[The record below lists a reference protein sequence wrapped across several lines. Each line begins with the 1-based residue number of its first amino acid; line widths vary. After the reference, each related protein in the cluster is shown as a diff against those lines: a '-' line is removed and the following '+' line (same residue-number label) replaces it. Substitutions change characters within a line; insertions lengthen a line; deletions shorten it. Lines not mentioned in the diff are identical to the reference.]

1 MASGRQ
7 LYDLEPI
14 QPFID
19 QGYILITPNLRLAR
33 RIKTQWDQRSAE
45 QGRAAWRRL
54 DVYALDQWLAG
65 QWQDRQRDGTLPPK
79 LAMDAFS
86 ERLRWQSII
95 EADVSQG
102 QFSLLRPQA
111 AAQLAAQARERVQR
125 DFTPNECSLY
135 RLDCD
140 S

>member
-45 QGRAAWRRL
+45 QGRVRTRP
-54 DVYALDQWLAG
+54 VFVQW
-65 QWQDRQRDGTLPPK
+65 
-79 LAMDAFS
+79 
-86 ERLRWQSII
+86 
-95 EADVSQG
+95 
-102 QFSLLRPQA
+102 PQ
-111 AAQLAAQARERVQR
+111 QQA
-125 DFTPNECSLY
+125 
-135 RLDCD
+135 
-140 S
+140 